1 MKNILNCDAY
11 LKLIGNSCDYENLLR
26 MQKNLATLVDRDKSS
41 LTNFLAVTE
50 QLDLLLKYDILQ
62 LIGVEFSAD
71 DDQKTV
77 AQAKKEAE
85 IQQEVTEK
93 TNTYYSIVNDWDGII
108 KNAKTI
114 NQLLILCS
122 QHKDNIDYET
132 LKASHRIQ
140 QFMTIA
146 DMTAFKDD
154 FLSRLKSD
162 LVSKGV
168 NFDVFLSQ
176 LAPVQ
181 NTSQADIVRLQSEL
195 ENERAKLAEAE
206 KAKQAEEIREAKQ
219 AKLDEENRK
228 KLELEAKLKAQLEQE
243 SLKKAEELRIA
254 QLKLEEEQR
263 KLAEAEQKIKEAEAL
278 RQAQKDRNKQHIP
291 LDIDKSSIVLKCP
304 KCGKEYP
311 SHYTICLKDGTKL
324 ATIHKNFSI

>member
-1 MKNILNCDAY
+1 MKNILDHDAY
-11 LKLIGNSCDYENLLR
+11 LKLIGNSCNYENLLR
-26 MQKNLATLVDRDKSS
+26 MKKNLATLVDRDKSS
-41 LTNFLAVTE
+41 LTNFLAVAE
-50 QLDLLLKYDILQ
+50 QLDLLLEYDILQ

-85 IQQEVTEK
+85 IQQDITKK
-93 TNTYYSIVNDWDGII
+93 TNAYYSIVNDWDGII

-114 NQLLILCS
+114 NQLLTLCS
-122 QHKDNIDYET
+122 QYKDSIDYET

-140 QFMTIA
+140 QFMTIT
-146 DMTAFKDD
+146 DMSAFKDD

-168 NFDVFLSQ
+168 NFDAFLSQ
-176 LAPVQ
+176 STPIQ
-181 NTSQADIVRLQSEL
+181 NTNQVDMVRLQSEL
-195 ENERAKLAEAE
+195 EKEQIKLMEVE
-206 KAKQAEEIREAKQ
+206 KAKQAEEIRKAEQ
-219 AKLDEENRK
+219 AKLDEENHKR
-228 KLELEAKLKAQLEQE
+228 LEAEIKLRAQLEQDN
-243 SLKKAEELRIA
+243 LKKAEDLRIA
-254 QLKLEEEQR
+254 QLKVEEEQR

-278 RQAQKDRNKQHIP
+278 RQAQRDRNRQHTP
-291 LDIDKSSIVLKCP
+291 LDIDKSGIVLKCP

-311 SHYTICLKDGTKL
+311 SHYTVCLKDGTKL